1 VKVYEEYWAISKK
14 KKNQARKLKAFL
26 FMVRRMFSMY
36 YFKEK
41 IFNIS
46 YFRKR
51 NYVCD
56 NQEISQMLSHFID
69 HTMID
74 QVVALH
80 LHKCSSNDQYLTI
93 YFISMLYFH
102 KVLILNHTKYMVYVC
117 LQGLRMLKSNGSYLY
132 GDIRGIFFKLFTSII

>member
-1 VKVYEEYWAISKK
+1 
-14 KKNQARKLKAFL
+14 
-26 FMVRRMFSMY
+26 MVRTMFSMY
-36 YFKEK
+36 YFKED

-56 NQEISQMLSHFID
+56 IQAISQMLSRFIH

-74 QVVALH
+74 QVVVALH